1 MEIRVANKKDFN
13 QIAKILVQESSKK
26 PFNEKYNIKTA
37 IKQINEL
44 SNGEIYLAE
53 NNKEVMGF
61 IASEITK
68 DNKSKAYIKELWIK
82 KIYQSKGVGTNLVD
96 FIEKR
101 YKKKG
106 VKTIRL
112 VSKKSSKAF
121 NFYKKLKY
129 KEYKDLVFM
138 EKKIK

>member
-68 DNKSKAYIKELWIK
+68 DNKSKAYIKKLWIK

-106 VKTIRL
+106 VKIIRL